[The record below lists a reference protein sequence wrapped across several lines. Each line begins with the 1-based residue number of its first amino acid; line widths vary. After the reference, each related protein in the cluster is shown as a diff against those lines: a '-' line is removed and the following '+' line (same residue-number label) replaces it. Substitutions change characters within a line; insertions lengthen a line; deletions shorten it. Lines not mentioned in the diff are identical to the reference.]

1 MNLRLERL
9 SSDDDSTIGSLFI
22 DGRFMCATVEDEFRA
37 TKQVHETRIPA
48 GVYGIKLRAEGGF
61 HERYAAYYGKKF
73 GADWH
78 RGMLH
83 LQQVPG
89 FEYILIHTGNTD
101 DDSSG
106 CIIVGL
112 TANLNAEGGG
122 SVAQSRAAYEK
133 LYPIVRDALL
143 RGEQVSITIVDK
155 DRLASAA

>member
-9 SSDDDSTIGSLFI
+9 SSDADSTVGNLYV
-22 DGRFMCATVEDEFRA
+22 DGRFICATVEDEFRA

-48 GVYGIKLRAEGGF
+48 GVYPIKLRAEGGF
-61 HERYAAYYGKKF
+61 HERFAAHYGQKF
-73 GADWH
+73 GPGWH

-112 TANLNAEGGG
+112 TANLNPEGGG
-122 SVAQSRAAYEK
+122 SVANSRAAYEK

-143 RGEQVSITIVDK
+143 RGDGVSIAVIDK
-155 DRLASAA
+155 DRLAHAT